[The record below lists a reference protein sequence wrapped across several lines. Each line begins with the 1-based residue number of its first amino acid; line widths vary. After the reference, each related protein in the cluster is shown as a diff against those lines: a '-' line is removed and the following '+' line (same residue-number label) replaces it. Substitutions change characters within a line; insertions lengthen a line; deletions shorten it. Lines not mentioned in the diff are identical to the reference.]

1 MSFPTTRRSIV
12 MALGSDDVAERARA
26 FDVLVALYWKPLYKY
41 LRVARGRTVQDAED
55 LTQSFL
61 AQAFEKGT
69 LASYDAEKASFRTF
83 LRTLFDRFVANDFKA
98 RARLKRGGGAAHLDF
113 DVAEAEIDREHE
125 RGGTPEEYFQRE
137 WVRSVFT
144 VAVERLRESSRAGDF
159 ALFEA
164 YDLDDIANMS
174 YRELASRFD
183 LPETTVTNRLA
194 AIRRNFR
201 AIVLDVLR
209 DATASEHEYR
219 TEVRALLGVDV

>member
-12 MALGSDDVAERARA
+12 FALGSENAAERTRA

-41 LRVARGRTVQDAED
+41 LRVTKSRVANDAED
-55 LTQSFL
+55 LTQGFL
-61 AQAFEKGT
+61 AHAFEKGT

-83 LRTLFDRFVANDFKA
+83 LRTLFDRYVANEVKA
-98 RARLKRGGGAAHLDF
+98 KMRLKRGGASTHLDF
-113 DVAEAEIDREHE
+113 ETAEAEIDREHD

-144 VAVERLRESSRAGDF
+144 VAVEQLRDSSHAGDF

-174 YRELASRFD
+174 YRALAERFN

-194 AIRRNFR
+194 AIRRHFR
-201 AIVLDVLR
+201 AIVLEVLR
-209 DATASEHEYR
+209 DATASDHEYR
-219 TEVRALLGVDV
+219 NEVRSLLGVEV